1 MGCRTGFE
9 EYYDYGN
16 TVRREAPKK
25 RPQIRLS
32 AQSQR
37 RIPWTKDRRIIRQKH
52 RLVVLG
58 TAAAVLIIGISA
70 FMLASLEC
78 NRKLSREISSLERQ
92 IQELTVVNDARAY
105 EITSSIDLSDV
116 IRTATE
122 ELGMVRGSASQTVTF
137 GSRQTEYLQQ
147 VAAVPKE

>member
-1 MGCRTGFE
+1 M
-9 EYYDYGN
+9 
-16 TVRREAPKK
+16 
-25 RPQIRLS
+25 
-32 AQSQR
+32 
-37 RIPWTKDRRIIRQKH
+37 
-52 RLVVLG
+52 LG